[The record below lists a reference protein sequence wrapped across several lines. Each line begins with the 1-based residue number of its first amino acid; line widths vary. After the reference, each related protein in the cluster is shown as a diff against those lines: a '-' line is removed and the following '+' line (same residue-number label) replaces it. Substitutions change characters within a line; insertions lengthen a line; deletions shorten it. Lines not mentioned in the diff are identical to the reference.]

1 MLKSVKRHHPNT
13 IQGKCKLIQHKDALF
28 KSGRNF
34 QQLSVKKK
42 KKKKQDGQEKLKGNS
57 VLKEHGTDE
66 LNQVDACPWK
76 QKTLKVKKDMKI

>member
-1 MLKSVKRHHPNT
+1 M
-13 IQGKCKLIQHKDALF
+13 
-28 KSGRNF
+28 
-34 QQLSVKKK
+34 KK

>member
-1 MLKSVKRHHPNT
+1 M
-13 IQGKCKLIQHKDALF
+13 
-28 KSGRNF
+28 
-34 QQLSVKKK
+34 KK

-76 QKTLKVKKDMKI
+76 QKTLKVKKDMKIWFENQGIYHKFYLNTI

>member
-1 MLKSVKRHHPNT
+1 MILKTNHRVTDKNYTRKGSE
-13 IQGKCKLIQHKDALF
+13 
-28 KSGRNF
+28 
-34 QQLSVKKK
+34 K

>member
-1 MLKSVKRHHPNT
+1 MILKTNHTVTDKNYTRK
-13 IQGKCKLIQHKDALF
+13 G
-28 KSGRNF
+28 SG
-34 QQLSVKKK
+34 K

-66 LNQVDACPWK
+66 LNQVDACPRK